1 MSNTEAG
8 VAIGVLLIVYLVIIA
23 VAFVIGIAAYVLQSL
38 GMYAIAKRR
47 NISNP
52 VLAWI
57 PVANMWLLGCI
68 ADHYDEAV
76 KGVKKKTRVVLMVLF
91 AAFLVT
97 AVIYGV
103 TMGIFTS
110 VMVAN
115 NADSTAVIIS
125 AIAMLVGILL
135 YLGVAV
141 AMSVFQYIAYYKLL
155 KSCRPDNAVLFIVL
169 SIFLPTLPIFLFI
182 CRNDDKGMPVQ
193 ETVVE

>member
-1 MSNTEAG
+1 
-8 VAIGVLLIVYLVIIA
+8 
-23 VAFVIGIAAYVLQSL
+23 
-38 GMYAIAKRR
+38 MYAIAKRR

-52 VLAWI
+52 ILAWI

-68 ADHYDEAV
+68 ADNYDEAV

-110 VMVAN
+110 VMAVN
-115 NADSTAVIIS
+115 NADSTAVVIS
-125 AIAMLVGILL
+125 AIAMVVGIVL
-135 YLGVAV
+135 YFGVAI
-141 AMSVFQYIAYYKLL
+141 AMSVFQYIAYYKLF
-155 KSCRPDNAVLFIVL
+155 KSCRPDNAVLFIVF

-193 ETVVE
+193 EAVVE